1 MNRCSVWAVQPTA
14 LVNGR
19 RQVIDDGPIP
29 GTIDGP
35 PHPRLR
41 VLVADE
47 QEIVHW
53 GFRSLLT
60 AQDWVE
66 RYLSAQTAEEA
77 IELVRLHEPHVALV
91 DVLVGEDSGAVLC
104 RRLRE
109 ICPRTRVLLMSRNGG
124 ITAQSARAAG
134 AFGSVPK
141 DWNAQDLSAAA
152 RMVALGM
159 TVFAPDRESP
169 GALLSERERQVL
181 ELIASGSTNR
191 EIADRLFLSPH
202 TVKDHTSTLYK
213 KVKAK
218 NRADAIQRAQ
228 RLGLLG

>member
-1 MNRCSVWAVQPTA
+1 MCVVQTTA

-19 RQVIDDGPIP
+19 PQQMDG
-29 GTIDGP
+29 GP
-35 PHPRLR
+35 ASGREAGPHPRLR

-91 DVLVGEDSGAVLC
+91 DVLVGEDSGAALC
-104 RRLRE
+104 QRLRE

-141 DWNAQDLSAAA
+141 DWSAQDLAGAA

-159 TVFAPDRESP
+159 TVFAPDRDNP
-169 GALLSERERQVL
+169 GTLLSERERQVL
-181 ELIASGSTNR
+181 HLIAGGATNR
-191 EIADRLFLSPH
+191 EIAERLFLSPH
-202 TVKDHTSTLYK
+202 TVKDHTSTLYR

-218 NRADAIQRAQ
+218 NRTDAIHRAQ
-228 RLGLLG
+228 RLGLLA

>member
-1 MNRCSVWAVQPTA
+1 MQTTA
-14 LVNGR
+14 LVEDRAKRLEKGPDGKR
-19 RQVIDDGPIP
+19 RAE
-29 GTIDGP
+29 

-66 RYLSAQTAEEA
+66 RYIAAQTAEEA
-77 IELVRLHEPHVALV
+77 IELVRAHEPHVALV
-91 DVLVGEDSGAVLC
+91 DVMVGEDSGAALC
-104 RRLRE
+104 QRIRE
-109 ICPRTRVLLMSRNGG
+109 VCPRTRVLLMSRNGG

-141 DWNAQDLSAAA
+141 DWSAQDLAGAA

-159 TVFAPDRESP
+159 TVFAPDRDQP

-181 ELIASGSTNR
+181 HLIAAGSTNR
-191 EIADRLFLSPH
+191 EIAERLFLSPH
-202 TVKDHTSTLYK
+202 TVKDHTSTLYR

>member
-1 MNRCSVWAVQPTA
+1 MQTAPLAEGRAKEKGRAARRRGEPT
-14 LVNGR
+14 V
-19 RQVIDDGPIP
+19 
-29 GTIDGP
+29 
-35 PHPRLR
+35 RLR

-66 RYLSAQTAEEA
+66 RYIGAQNAEEA
-77 IELVRLHEPHVALV
+77 LELVRAHEPHVALV
-91 DVLVGEDSGAVLC
+91 DVMVGDDSGAALC
-104 RRLRE
+104 QRIRE
-109 ICPRTRVLLMSRNGG
+109 ACPRTRVLLMARNGA

-141 DWNAQDLSAAA
+141 DWSAQDLASAA

-159 TVFAPDRESP
+159 TVFAPDREQP
-169 GALLSERERQVL
+169 GTLLSERERQVL
-181 ELIASGSTNR
+181 HLIAIGATNR
-191 EIADRLFLSPH
+191 EIAERLFLSPH
-202 TVKDHTSTLYK
+202 TVKDHTSTLYR

>member
-1 MNRCSVWAVQPTA
+1 MSSTAV
-14 LVNGR
+14 VNGR
-19 RQVIDDGPIP
+19 AQQIEGGFP
-29 GTIDGP
+29 GRGRP
-35 PHPRLR
+35 RAHPRLR

-60 AQDWVE
+60 GQDWVE
-66 RYLSAQTAEEA
+66 RYLSARTSDEA
-77 IELVRLHEPHVALV
+77 IELALRYEPQVALV
-91 DVLVGEDSGAVLC
+91 DVLVGEDSGAALC
-104 RRLRE
+104 QRLRE
-109 ICPRTRVLLMSRNGG
+109 VCPRTRVLLMARNGG
-124 ITAQSARAAG
+124 LSAQSARAAG
-134 AFGSVPK
+134 AYGSVPK
-141 DWNAQDLSAAA
+141 DWSAPDLAGAA

-159 TVFAPDRESP
+159 TVFAPDRDQP

-181 ELIASGSTNR
+181 QLMASGATNR
-191 EIADRLFLSPH
+191 EIAERLFLSPH
-202 TVKDHTSTLYK
+202 TVKDHTSTLYR

>member
-1 MNRCSVWAVQPTA
+1 VCSVQTTA

-19 RQVIDDGPIP
+19 PQA
-29 GTIDGP
+29 IDGGP
-35 PHPRLR
+35 ASKFEAGSHPRLR

-77 IELVRLHEPHVALV
+77 IELVRLHEPHVALI
-91 DVLVGEDSGAVLC
+91 DVLVGEDSGAAIC
-104 RRLRE
+104 QRLRE
-109 ICPRTRVLLMSRNGG
+109 ICPRTRVLLMSRNGA

-141 DWNAQDLSAAA
+141 DWSAQDLAAAA

-159 TVFAPDRESP
+159 TVFAPDRDNP
-169 GALLSERERQVL
+169 GAMLSERERQVL
-181 ELIASGSTNR
+181 HLIAGGSTNR
-191 EIADRLFLSPH
+191 EIAERLFLSPH

-228 RLGLLG
+228 RLGLLS

>member
-1 MNRCSVWAVQPTA
+1 VQTTA

-19 RQVIDDGPIP
+19 PQQLEEGPVDTRP
-29 GTIDGP
+29 AG

-77 IELVRLHEPHVALV
+77 IELVRLHEPHVALI
-91 DVLVGEDSGAVLC
+91 DVLVGEDSGAALC
-104 RRLRE
+104 QRLRE

-141 DWNAQDLSAAA
+141 DWSAQDLAGAA

-159 TVFAPDRESP
+159 TVFAPDRDSP

-181 ELIASGSTNR
+181 QLIAAGSTNR
-191 EIADRLFLSPH
+191 EIAERLFLSEH
-202 TVKDHTSTLYK
+202 TVKDHASTLYR

>member
-1 MNRCSVWAVQPTA
+1 MPSTPLAE
-14 LVNGR
+14 GR
-19 RQVIDDGPIP
+19 EKARQRPE
-29 GTIDGP
+29 P
-35 PHPRLR
+35 PVRLR

-66 RYLSAQTAEEA
+66 RYIGAQTAEEA
-77 IELVRLHEPHVALV
+77 LELVRAHEPHVAMI
-91 DVLVGEDSGAVLC
+91 DVMVGDDPGAALC
-104 RRLRE
+104 QRIRE

-141 DWNAQDLSAAA
+141 DWSAQDLASAA

-159 TVFAPDRESP
+159 TVFAPDREQP
-169 GALLSERERQVL
+169 GTLLSERERQVL
-181 ELIASGSTNR
+181 HLIAIGATNR
-191 EIADRLFLSPH
+191 EIAERLFLSPH
-202 TVKDHTSTLYK
+202 TVKDHTSTLYRK
-213 KVKAK
+213 MKAK

>member
-1 MNRCSVWAVQPTA
+1 MQTA
-14 LVNGR
+14 PLAEGR
-19 RQVIDDGPIP
+19 AKEKSKEAKRRAE
-29 GTIDGP
+29 P
-35 PHPRLR
+35 PPVRLR

-66 RYLSAQTAEEA
+66 RYIGAQTAEEA
-77 IELVRLHEPHVALV
+77 LELVRAHEPHVAMI
-91 DVLVGEDSGAVLC
+91 DVMVGDDSGAALC
-104 RRLRE
+104 QRIRE
-109 ICPRTRVLLMSRNGG
+109 LCPRTRVLLMARNGA

-141 DWNAQDLSAAA
+141 DWSAQDLASAA

-159 TVFAPDRESP
+159 TVFAPDREQP
-169 GALLSERERQVL
+169 GTLLSERERQVL
-181 ELIASGSTNR
+181 HLIAIGATNR
-191 EIADRLFLSPH
+191 EIAERLFLSPH
-202 TVKDHTSTLYK
+202 TVKDHTSTLYR

-228 RLGLLG
+228 RLGLLT

>member
-1 MNRCSVWAVQPTA
+1 MA

-19 RQVIDDGPIP
+19 AQTVIGREDGAP
-29 GTIDGP
+29 GP
-35 PHPRLR
+35 QPRLR

-60 AQDWVE
+60 GQDWVE

-77 IELVRLHEPHVALV
+77 IELATLHEPHVALV
-91 DVLVGEDSGAVLC
+91 DVLVGEDSGAALC
-104 RRLRE
+104 QRLRE
-109 ICPRTRVLLMSRNGG
+109 VCPRTRVLLMSRGGG
-124 ITAQSARAAG
+124 ISAQSARAAG

-141 DWNAQDLSAAA
+141 DWTANDLAGAT

-159 TVFAPDRESP
+159 TVFAPDRDQP

-181 ELIASGSTNR
+181 HLIAGGSTNR
-191 EIADRLFLSPH
+191 EIAERLFLSPH
-202 TVKDHTSTLYK
+202 TVKDHTSTLYRK
-213 KVKAK
+213 IKAK

>member
-1 MNRCSVWAVQPTA
+1 MPTA
-14 LVNGR
+14 SLAEGR
-19 RQVIDDGPIP
+19 AKEKGRGARRRGESPV
-29 GTIDGP
+29 
-35 PHPRLR
+35 RLR

-66 RYLSAQTAEEA
+66 RYIGAQTAEEA
-77 IELVRLHEPHVALV
+77 LELVRAHEPHVALV
-91 DVLVGEDSGAVLC
+91 DVMVGDDSGAALC
-104 RRLRE
+104 QRIRE
-109 ICPRTRVLLMSRNGG
+109 ACPRTRVLLMARNGA

-141 DWNAQDLSAAA
+141 DWSAQDLASAA

-159 TVFAPDRESP
+159 TVFAPDREQP
-169 GALLSERERQVL
+169 GTLLSERERQVL
-181 ELIASGSTNR
+181 HLIAIGATNR
-191 EIADRLFLSPH
+191 EIAERLFLSPH
-202 TVKDHTSTLYK
+202 TVKDHTSTLYR

-228 RLGLLG
+228 RLGLLS

>member
-1 MNRCSVWAVQPTA
+1 MQTTSLVEGRAKQHERGADGNRRAE
-14 LVNGR
+14 
-19 RQVIDDGPIP
+19 
-29 GTIDGP
+29 

-66 RYLSAQTAEEA
+66 RYIGAQTAEET
-77 IELVRLHEPHVALV
+77 IELVRAHEPHVAMI
-91 DVLVGEDSGAVLC
+91 DVMVGEDSGAALC
-104 RRLRE
+104 QRVHE
-109 ICPRTRVLLMSRNGG
+109 VCARTRVLLMSRNGA

-134 AFGSVPK
+134 ALGSVPK
-141 DWNAQDLSAAA
+141 DWS
-152 RMVALGM
+152 ALGM
-159 TVFAPDRESP
+159 TVFAPDREQP

-181 ELIASGSTNR
+181 HLIAIGSTNR
-191 EIADRLFLSPH
+191 EIAEHLFLSPH

>member
-1 MNRCSVWAVQPTA
+1 MNRCSVCCVQTTA

-19 RQVIDDGPIP
+19 PQELSSGRGGKRRAGPQQ
-29 GTIDGP
+29 
-35 PHPRLR
+35 RLR

-91 DVLVGEDSGAVLC
+91 DVLVGEDSGAAIC
-104 RRLRE
+104 QRMRE
-109 ICPRTRVLLMSRNGG
+109 VCPRTRVLLMARNGG
-124 ITAQSARAAG
+124 ITSQSARAAG

-141 DWNAQDLSAAA
+141 DWSAQDLAGAA

-159 TVFAPDRESP
+159 TVFAPDRDQP

-181 ELIASGSTNR
+181 QLIASGSTNR
-191 EIADRLFLSPH
+191 EIAERLFISPH
-202 TVKDHTSTLYK
+202 TVKDHASTLFRK
-213 KVKAK
+213 IKAK

-228 RLGLLG
+228 RLGLLP

>member
-1 MNRCSVWAVQPTA
+1 MNSCSVHVMPTGS
-14 LVNGR
+14 LVEER
-19 RQVIDDGPIP
+19 AKPKQRAE
-29 GTIDGP
+29 P
-35 PHPRLR
+35 PVRLR

-66 RYLSAQTAEEA
+66 RYIGAQTAEEA
-77 IELVRLHEPHVALV
+77 LELVRAHKPHVAMI
-91 DVLVGEDSGAVLC
+91 DVMVGDDSGAALC
-104 RRLRE
+104 QSIRE
-109 ICPRTRVLLMSRNGG
+109 ACPRTRVLLMARNGA

-141 DWNAQDLSAAA
+141 DWSAQDLASAA

-159 TVFAPDRESP
+159 TVFAPDREQPST
-169 GALLSERERQVL
+169 LLSERERQVL
-181 ELIASGSTNR
+181 HLIAIGSTNR
-191 EIADRLFLSPH
+191 EIAEQLFLSPH
-202 TVKDHTSTLYK
+202 TVKDHTSTLYR

>member
-1 MNRCSVWAVQPTA
+1 VYVQKAAPVTSRA
-14 LVNGR
+14 RKAKGVVAR
-19 RQVIDDGPIP
+19 RRVVR
-29 GTIDGP
+29 
-35 PHPRLR
+35 HPRLR

-60 AQDWVE
+60 GQEWVE
-66 RYLSAQTAEEA
+66 DYYEARTAEDA
-77 IELVRLHEPHVALV
+77 IELARQHEPHVAMI
-91 DVLVGEDSGAVLC
+91 DVLVGEDSGAALC
-104 RRLRE
+104 RNLRE
-109 ICPRTRVLLMSRNGG
+109 VCPRTRVLLMSRGG
-124 ITAQSARAAG
+124 GVSGQSARAAG

-141 DWNAQDLSAAA
+141 DWSAHDLAGAA

-159 TVFAPDRESP
+159 TVFAPDREQP

-181 ELIASGSTNR
+181 HLIAGGSTNR
-191 EIADRLFLSPH
+191 EIAERLFLSPH

-228 RLGLLG
+228 RLGLLH

>member
-1 MNRCSVWAVQPTA
+1 
-14 LVNGR
+14 
-19 RQVIDDGPIP
+19 
-29 GTIDGP
+29 
-35 PHPRLR
+35 

-66 RYLSAQTAEEA
+66 RYLAAQTTEEA
-77 IELVRLHEPHVALV
+77 IELVRAHEPHVAMV
-91 DVLVGEDSGAVLC
+91 AVTVGDDSGAALC
-104 RRLRE
+104 QRIRE
-109 ICPRTRVLLMSRNGG
+109 VCPRTRVLLMSRNGG

-141 DWNAQDLSAAA
+141 HWTAQDLAGAA

-159 TVFAPDRESP
+159 TVFAPDREQP
-169 GALLSERERQVL
+169 GTLLSERERQVL
-181 ELIASGSTNR
+181 HLIAAGSTNR
-191 EIADRLFLSPH
+191 EIAEQLFLSPH

>member
-1 MNRCSVWAVQPTA
+1 MQTTSLAE
-14 LVNGR
+14 GR
-19 RQVIDDGPIP
+19 AKQQERGSDPKGRPE
-29 GTIDGP
+29 

-66 RYLSAQTAEEA
+66 RYIGAQTGEET
-77 IELVRLHEPHVALV
+77 IELVRAHEPHVAMV
-91 DVLVGEDSGAVLC
+91 DVMVGDDSGAALC
-104 RRLRE
+104 QRIRE
-109 ICPRTRVLLMSRNGG
+109 VCPRTRVLLMSRNGA

-134 AFGSVPK
+134 ALGSVPK
-141 DWNAQDLSAAA
+141 DWSAQDLASAA

-159 TVFAPDRESP
+159 TVFAPDREQP

-181 ELIASGSTNR
+181 HLIAIGSTNR
-191 EIADRLFLSPH
+191 EIAERLFISPH
-202 TVKDHTSTLYK
+202 TVKDHTSTLYR

-228 RLGLLG
+228 RLGLLD

>member
-1 MNRCSVWAVQPTA
+1 MQPTA

-19 RQVIDDGPIP
+19 PQAIAGGSGP
-29 GTIDGP
+29 GLEEV

-60 AQDWVE
+60 SQDWVE

-104 RRLRE
+104 QRMRE
-109 ICPRTRVLLMSRNGG
+109 ICPRTRVLLMSRNGAV
-124 ITAQSARAAG
+124 TAQSARAAG

-141 DWNAQDLSAAA
+141 DWSAQDLAGAA

-159 TVFAPDRESP
+159 TVFAPDRETP
-169 GALLSERERQVL
+169 GTLLSERERQVL
-181 ELIASGSTNR
+181 TMIAAGATNR

-213 KVKAK
+213 KIKAK

-228 RLGLLG
+228 RLGILG

>member
-1 MNRCSVWAVQPTA
+1 MA

-19 RQVIDDGPIP
+19 EQQMASGP
-29 GTIDGP
+29 GGQSAAGQ
-35 PHPRLR
+35 HPRLR

-47 QEIVHW
+47 QEIVHL

-60 AQDWVE
+60 SQDWVE
-66 RYLSAQTAEEA
+66 RYLAARTTEEA
-77 IELVRLHEPHVALV
+77 IELARLHEPHVGLV
-91 DVLVGEDSGAVLC
+91 DVIVGDDSGAALC
-104 RRLRE
+104 QRLRE
-109 ICPRTRVLLMSRNGG
+109 VCPRTRVLLMSRNGNVS
-124 ITAQSARAAG
+124 AQSARAAG

-141 DWNAQDLSAAA
+141 DWSANDLAGAA

-159 TVFAPDRESP
+159 TVFAPDREHP

-181 ELIASGSTNR
+181 HLIAGGSTNR
-191 EIADRLFLSPH
+191 EIAERLFLSPH
-202 TVKDHTSTLYK
+202 TVKDHTSTLYR

>member
-1 MNRCSVWAVQPTA
+1 MCAVA
-14 LVNGR
+14 VAEGAAKAKR
-19 RQVIDDGPIP
+19 RGEPVV
-29 GTIDGP
+29 
-35 PHPRLR
+35 RLR

-66 RYLSAQTAEEA
+66 RYIGAQTSEEA
-77 IELVRLHEPHVALV
+77 LELVRAHQPHVAMV
-91 DVLVGEDSGAVLC
+91 DVTVGDDSGSALC
-104 RRLRE
+104 RQIAE
-109 ICPRTRVLLMSRNGG
+109 ICPRTRVVLMARNGA

-141 DWNAQDLSAAA
+141 DWSAQDLASAA

-159 TVFAPDRESP
+159 TVFAPDREQP

-181 ELIASGSTNR
+181 QLIAGGATNR
-191 EIADRLFLSPH
+191 EIAERLFLSPH
-202 TVKDHTSTLYK
+202 TIKDHTSTLYR

-228 RLGLLG
+228 RLGLLA

>member
-1 MNRCSVWAVQPTA
+1 VA

-19 RQVIDDGPIP
+19 EQKLGNRPAPAP
-29 GTIDGP
+29 GAAP
-35 PHPRLR
+35 QPRLR

-47 QEIVHW
+47 QEIVHM

-60 AQDWVE
+60 SQDWVE
-66 RYLSAQTAEEA
+66 RYISAETAEET
-77 IELVRLHEPHVALV
+77 IELARLHEPHVALI
-91 DVLVGEDSGAVLC
+91 DVLVGDDSGAAIC
-104 RRLRE
+104 QRLRE
-109 ICPRTRVLLMSRNGG
+109 VCPRTRVLLMGSRGG
-124 ITAQSARAAG
+124 VTAQSARAAG

-141 DWNAQDLSAAA
+141 DWHANDLAGAA

-159 TVFAPDRESP
+159 TVFAPDRDQP

-181 ELIASGSTNR
+181 QQIAGGSTNR
-191 EIADRLFLSPH
+191 EIAERLFLSPH
-202 TVKDHTSTLYK
+202 TVKDHTSTLYRK
-213 KVKAK
+213 LKAK

>member
-1 MNRCSVWAVQPTA
+1 MQTA
-14 LVNGR
+14 PLAEGR
-19 RQVIDDGPIP
+19 AKEKGKEAKRRGD
-29 GTIDGP
+29 P
-35 PHPRLR
+35 PPVRLR

-66 RYLSAQTAEEA
+66 RYIGAQTGEEA
-77 IELVRLHEPHVALV
+77 LELVRAHEPHVAMI
-91 DVLVGEDSGAVLC
+91 DVMVGDDSGAALC
-104 RRLRE
+104 QRIRE
-109 ICPRTRVLLMSRNGG
+109 LCPRTRVLLMARNGG

-141 DWNAQDLSAAA
+141 DWSAQDLASAA

-159 TVFAPDRESP
+159 TVFAPDREQP
-169 GALLSERERQVL
+169 GTLLSERERQVL
-181 ELIASGSTNR
+181 HLIAIGATNR
-191 EIADRLFLSPH
+191 EIAERLFLSPH
-202 TVKDHTSTLYK
+202 TVKDHTSTLYR

>member
-1 MNRCSVWAVQPTA
+1 MNPCSVCVVQTA
-14 LVNGR
+14 LVDGR
-19 RQVIDDGPIP
+19 PQKLDSGAEATR
-29 GTIDGP
+29 GTST
-35 PHPRLR
+35 HPRLR
-41 VLVADE
+41 VLVVDE
-47 QEIVHW
+47 QEIIHW

-60 AQDWVE
+60 ALDWVE
-66 RYLSAQTAEEA
+66 RYLAAQNAEQA
-77 IELVRLHEPHVALV
+77 IELVRAYEPHVAMI
-91 DVLVGEDSGAVLC
+91 DVMVGGDSGAALC
-104 RRLRE
+104 QSVRAA
-109 ICPRTRVLLMSRNGG
+109 CPRTRVLLMSRSGG

-141 DWNAQDLSAAA
+141 DWSAHDLAGAA

-159 TVFAPDRESP
+159 TVFAPDRDQA

-181 ELIASGSTNR
+181 HLIAAGSTNR
-191 EIADRLFLSPH
+191 EIAERLFLSPH

-228 RLGLLG
+228 RLGLLT

>member
-1 MNRCSVWAVQPTA
+1 MHASAVAEGT
-14 LVNGR
+14 R
-19 RQVIDDGPIP
+19 RQKKQRSDTPV
-29 GTIDGP
+29 
-35 PHPRLR
+35 RLR

-66 RYLSAQTAEEA
+66 RYIGAQTAEEA
-77 IELVRLHEPHVALV
+77 LELVRAHEPHVALV
-91 DVLVGEDSGAVLC
+91 DVMVGGDSGAGVC
-104 RRLRE
+104 EHIRE
-109 ICPRTRVLLMSRNGG
+109 ICPRTRVLLMSRNGA
-124 ITAQSARAAG
+124 ITGQSARAAG

-141 DWNAQDLSAAA
+141 DWSAQDLASAA

-159 TVFAPDRESP
+159 TVFAPDREQP
-169 GALLSERERQVL
+169 GTLLSERERQVL
-181 ELIASGSTNR
+181 HLIALGSTNR
-191 EIADRLFLSPH
+191 EIAERLFLSPH
-202 TVKDHTSTLYK
+202 TIKDHTSTLYR

-228 RLGLLG
+228 KLGLLS

>member
-1 MNRCSVWAVQPTA
+1 VWDVQPTA

-19 RQVIDDGPIP
+19 PRVIDGGLAKDRGAGPE
-29 GTIDGP
+29 
-35 PHPRLR
+35 PRLR

-60 AQDWVE
+60 SQDWVE
-66 RYLSAQTAEEA
+66 RYLSARSADEA
-77 IELVRLHEPHVALV
+77 IELVRQYEPHVALV
-91 DVLVGEDSGAVLC
+91 DVQVGEDSGAALC
-104 RRLRE
+104 QRLHE
-109 ICPRTRVLLMSRNGG
+109 VCARTRVLLMSRSGG
-124 ITAQSARAAG
+124 VTSQSARAAG

-141 DWNAQDLSAAA
+141 DWTAQDLASAA

-159 TVFAPDRESP
+159 TVFAPDKAHP
-169 GALLSERERQVL
+169 GTLLSDRERQVL
-181 ELIASGSTNR
+181 HLIAGGATNR
-191 EIADRLFLSPH
+191 EIAEKLFLSPH
-202 TVKDHTSTLYK
+202 TVKDHTSTLYR

>member
-1 MNRCSVWAVQPTA
+1 VHTTA
-14 LVNGR
+14 LVEGR
-19 RQVIDDGPIP
+19 AKPQEKGPDGK
-29 GTIDGP
+29 GRAE

-66 RYLSAQTAEEA
+66 RYIAAQTAEEA
-77 IELVRLHEPHVALV
+77 IELVRAHEPHVALI
-91 DVLVGEDSGAVLC
+91 DVMVGEDSGATLC
-104 RRLRE
+104 QRIRE
-109 ICPRTRVLLMSRNGG
+109 VCPRTRVLLMSRSGG

-141 DWNAQDLSAAA
+141 DWSAQDLAGAA

-159 TVFAPDRESP
+159 TVFAPDRDQP

-181 ELIASGSTNR
+181 HLIAGGSTNR
-191 EIADRLFLSPH
+191 EIAERLFLSPH
-202 TVKDHTSTLYK
+202 TVKDHTSTLYR

>member
-1 MNRCSVWAVQPTA
+1 MTTA
-14 LVNGR
+14 SLVEER
-19 RQVIDDGPIP
+19 AKPKQRAE
-29 GTIDGP
+29 P
-35 PHPRLR
+35 PVRLR

-66 RYLSAQTAEEA
+66 RYIGAQTAEEA
-77 IELVRLHEPHVALV
+77 LELVRAHEPHVAMI
-91 DVLVGEDSGAVLC
+91 DVMVGDDSGAALC
-104 RRLRE
+104 QRIRE
-109 ICPRTRVLLMSRNGG
+109 ACPRTRVLLMARNGA
-124 ITAQSARAAG
+124 ITGQSARAAG

-141 DWNAQDLSAAA
+141 DWSAQDLASAA

-159 TVFAPDRESP
+159 TVFAPDREQP
-169 GALLSERERQVL
+169 GTLLSERERQVL
-181 ELIASGSTNR
+181 HLIAIGATNR
-191 EIADRLFLSPH
+191 EIAERLFLSPH
-202 TVKDHTSTLYK
+202 TVKDHTSTLYR

-228 RLGLLG
+228 RLGLLT

>member
-1 MNRCSVWAVQPTA
+1 
-14 LVNGR
+14 
-19 RQVIDDGPIP
+19 
-29 GTIDGP
+29 
-35 PHPRLR
+35 

-47 QEIVHW
+47 QEIIHW

-60 AQDWVE
+60 SQDWVE
-66 RYLSAQTAEEA
+66 RYLAAQTAEEA
-77 IELVRLHEPHVALV
+77 VELVRGHEPHVAMV
-91 DVLVGEDSGAVLC
+91 DVMVGEDSGAAIC
-104 RRLRE
+104 QRIRE
-109 ICPRTRVLLMSRNGG
+109 VCPRTRVLLMSRNGG

-141 DWNAQDLSAAA
+141 DWSAHDLAGAA

-159 TVFAPDRESP
+159 TVFAPDRDQP
-169 GALLSERERQVL
+169 GTLLSERERQVL
-181 ELIASGSTNR
+181 HLIAVGSTNR
-191 EIADRLFLSPH
+191 EIAERLFLSPH

>member
-1 MNRCSVWAVQPTA
+1 VHTTA

-19 RQVIDDGPIP
+19 TQPLDG
-29 GTIDGP
+29 GP
-35 PHPRLR
+35 ASKLEAGPHPRLR

-77 IELVRLHEPHVALV
+77 IELVRLHEPHVALI

-104 RRLRE
+104 QRLRE

-141 DWNAQDLSAAA
+141 DWSAQDLAGAA

-159 TVFAPDRESP
+159 TVFAPDRDNP
-169 GALLSERERQVL
+169 GTLLSERERQVL
-181 ELIASGSTNR
+181 HLVAAGATNR
-191 EIADRLFLSPH
+191 EIAERLFLSPH

>member
-1 MNRCSVWAVQPTA
+1 M
-14 LVNGR
+14 
-19 RQVIDDGPIP
+19 DDGPIP
-29 GTIDGP
+29 RIADGP

-41 VLVADE
+41 ELVADE

-60 AQDWVE
+60 SQDWVE
-66 RYLSAQTAEEA
+66 RYLSSQTAEEA

-104 RRLRE
+104 QRMRE

-141 DWNAQDLSAAA
+141 DWSAQDLSAAA

-228 RLGLLG
+228 RLGLLC

>member
-1 MNRCSVWAVQPTA
+1 MRTASLAQGRAKEKGRGAKRRGEPT
-14 LVNGR
+14 V
-19 RQVIDDGPIP
+19 
-29 GTIDGP
+29 
-35 PHPRLR
+35 RLR

-66 RYLSAQTAEEA
+66 RYIGAQNAEEA
-77 IELVRLHEPHVALV
+77 LELVRAHEPHVALV
-91 DVLVGEDSGAVLC
+91 DVMVGDDSGAALC
-104 RRLRE
+104 QRIRE
-109 ICPRTRVLLMSRNGG
+109 ACPRTRVLLMARNGA

-141 DWNAQDLSAAA
+141 DWSAQDLASAA

-159 TVFAPDRESP
+159 TVFAPDREQP
-169 GALLSERERQVL
+169 GTLLSERERQVL
-181 ELIASGSTNR
+181 QLIAIGATNR
-191 EIADRLFLSPH
+191 EIAERLFLSPH
-202 TVKDHTSTLYK
+202 TVKDHTSTLYR